1 MTQRQPPPPG
11 APGEVRGTERGSTG
25 SPAAGLRTDLAPLQR
40 PPRILSATLAGLL
53 VAVAVALV
61 LGLLRA
67 VFELGPGLLVVAAVG
82 AWLLGEAVSRAAW
95 GPAPH
100 LPRADVPRIAA
111 VLGAMAWLA
120 GSAVD
125 YLISLALLPGSSRTF
140 GERLLDQPFPAWLA
154 PQLSL
159 LDAAEIVVLVVVA
172 WRSAR

>member
-11 APGEVRGTERGSTG
+11 APGEVRGAERGTAR
-25 SPAAGLRTDLAPLQR
+25 SPAAGRETDPAPLSR
-40 PPRILSATLAGLL
+40 PPRIFLATLAGLL
-53 VAVAVALV
+53 VVAVVALL

-82 AWLLGEAVSRAAW
+82 AWLLGEAVARVAW
-95 GPAPH
+95 GGAAH
-100 LPRADVPRIAA
+100 LPSTDVPRIAA
-111 VLGAMAWLA
+111 VLGAVAWLA

-125 YLISLALLPGSSRTF
+125 YLVSLALLPESSRTF
-140 GERLLDQPFPAWLA
+140 GERLSDQPFPAWLA